1 MKDFCQYYQLR
12 DTVIGF
18 KIVKQKLGC
27 GNNNNNNMQFFNVG
41 TEVRYD
47 TQVKEVKDNKG
58 SGPGGTRVWA
68 WAFE

>member
-1 MKDFCQYYQLR
+1 
-12 DTVIGF
+12 
-18 KIVKQKLGC
+18 
-27 GNNNNNNMQFFNVG
+27 MQFFNVG

-58 SGPGGTRVWA
+58 SGPGGTSEWA